1 MPRKE
6 TAKSA
11 VRELVDSRVQ
21 SVMSATG
28 TKPFQRVP
36 VNKTIPTGVTM
47 LNLAASGDA
56 RGGWKRGG
64 IVHIV
69 GDSDTGKSVL
79 AETTPAQAAQDKRF
93 AKYRFYKDDSE
104 SSDGFPTEDM
114 FGRELAKRLQAPNA
128 DGTSSYYIQDF
139 FFTVYG
145 LSRKPDPFIYLMDSV
160 DGLEGVDNVE
170 KFEANAELYAKGKE
184 MKGSYGDGK
193 AKAASDNLRKIKLA
207 LAQTESLLIA
217 VSQTRDNINPDTMA
231 EKTHA
236 GGRAWKFYSQYQ
248 LWLAPRGKLTKSI
261 KGKQQEI
268 GTLARV
274 KLTKNHATG
283 KHLDFVM
290 PLYYGYG
297 IDDEQCSIRWMI
309 SKEGGEPW
317 KLSGGTLTTR
327 GECGL
332 NKTYALADFVRGV
345 RDGTYREQYLDA
357 VQLAW
362 DEMEAQLRRPGRYS
376 GRSDTA
382 PEGDFE

>member
-1 MPRKE
+1 MPRKNN
-6 TAKSA
+6 T
-11 VRELVDSRVQ
+11 VRQLVDSRVKA
-21 SVMSATG
+21 VLAAEPV
-28 TKPFQRVP
+28 KPFARIP

-56 RGGWKRGG
+56 RGGWKKGS

-79 AETTPAQAAQDKRF
+79 AETTPAQAATERRFDK
-93 AKYRFYKDDSE
+93 YDLIKDDSE
-104 SSDGFPTEDM
+104 GSDCFPTEDM
-114 FGRELAKRLQAPNA
+114 FGRALAKRLRTPNT
-128 DGTSSYYIQDF
+128 DGTSSYYIEDF

-145 LSRKPDPFIYLMDSV
+145 LCKKERPFIYLMDSV

-170 KFEANAELYAKGKE
+170 KFEENAALHAKGRE

-193 AKAASDNLRKIKLA
+193 AKIASGNLRKIKTA
-207 LAQTESLLIA
+207 LLGTESLLVA

-236 GGRAWKFYSQYQ
+236 GGKAWKFYSQYQ
-248 LWLAPRGKLTKSI
+248 LWLAPRGKLTKSV

-290 PLYYGYG
+290 PMYYGYG
-297 IDDEQCSIRWMI
+297 IDDEQCTLRWMT
-309 SKEGGEPW
+309 SKDGAGEVW
-317 KLSGGTLTTR
+317 KMSAGVLTTR

-332 NKTYALADFVRGV
+332 GKTYQLADFVRAV
-345 RDGTYREQYLDA
+345 RTDPTTREQYLDA

-362 DEMEAQLRRPGRYS
+362 DEMEALLRRPGRYS
-376 GRSDTA
+376 GRTDEA

>member
-1 MPRKE
+1 MPRMDSVKQLVSTRE
-6 TAKSA
+6 KA
-11 VRELVDSRVQ
+11 VMAAAPVKLFARI
-21 SVMSATG
+21 
-28 TKPFQRVP
+28 P
-36 VNKTIPTGVTM
+36 VNKTVPTGVTM

-56 RGGWKRGG
+56 RGGWKRGC

-79 AETTPAQAAQDKRF
+79 AETTPAEAAQDKRF
-93 AKYRFYKDDSE
+93 LKYKFIKDDSE
-104 SSDGFPTEDM
+104 SSDSFPTEEM
-114 FGRELAKRLQAPNA
+114 FGRELARRLKAPNA
-128 DGTSSYYIQDF
+128 DGSSSYYIQDF

-145 LSRKPDPFIYLMDSV
+145 LTRKPEPFIYLMDSV
-160 DGLEGVDNVE
+160 DGLEGIENVE

-193 AKAASDNLRKIKLA
+193 AKAASDNLRKIKVA
-207 LAQTESLLIA
+207 LKDSESLLIA

-248 LWLAPRGKLTKSI
+248 LWLAPRGKLSKSV
-261 KGKQQEI
+261 KGKQQEV

-283 KHLDFVM
+283 KHLDFVLPM
-290 PLYYGYG
+290 YYGYG
-297 IDDEQCSIRWMI
+297 IDDEQCTLRWMVA
-309 SKEGGEPW
+309 KEGAGEVW
-317 KLSGGTLTTR
+317 KMSAGTLTTR

-332 NKTYALADFVRGV
+332 NKAYKLGDFIRAVRTSPEFKE
-345 RDGTYREQYLDA
+345 RYLDA
-357 VQLAW
+357 VQMAW
-362 DEMEAQLRRPGRYS
+362 DEMEALLRRPGRYS
-376 GRSDTA
+376 GTCEDA

>member
-1 MPRKE
+1 MPRKND
-6 TAKSA
+6 A
-11 VRELVDSRVQ
+11 VRRLVDSRVKA
-21 SVMSATG
+21 VLAVEPV
-28 TKPFQRVP
+28 KLFARIP

-56 RGGWKRGG
+56 RGGWKKGS
-64 IVHIV
+64 IVHVV

-79 AETTPAQAAQDKRF
+79 AETTPAQVATERRFDK
-93 AKYRFYKDDSE
+93 YDLIKDDSE
-104 SSDGFPTEDM
+104 SSDSFPTEDM
-114 FGRELAKRLQAPNA
+114 FGKALAKRLRPPNE
-128 DGTSSYYIQDF
+128 DGTSSYFIQDF
-139 FFTVYG
+139 FFSVYG
-145 LSRKPDPFIYLMDSV
+145 LCKKARPFIYLMDSV

-170 KFEANAELYAKGKE
+170 KFEENAALHAKGKE

-193 AKAASDNLRKIKLA
+193 AKVASDNLRKIKTA
-207 LAQTESLLIA
+207 LRDTESLLIA
-217 VSQTRDNINPDTMA
+217 VSQTRDNINPNTMA

-248 LWLAPRGKLTKSI
+248 MWLAPRGKLTKSV

-297 IDDEQCSIRWMI
+297 IDDEQCTLRWMT
-309 SKEGGEPW
+309 SKDGAGEVW
-317 KLSGGTLTTR
+317 KMSAGVLTTR
-327 GECGL
+327 AECGL
-332 NKTYALADFVRGV
+332 PKIMPLSEFVRAV
-345 RDGTYREQYLDA
+345 RTLEPFREQFLDA

-362 DEMEAQLRRPGRYS
+362 DEMETLLRRPGRYS
-376 GRSDTA
+376 GRTDEA